1 MRNEWKNVARRKKR
15 KEKGLK
21 SARKTRPRLRSL
33 PWKLLWNPSVLK
45 LHIPILFTHSPS
57 SLGPQRLLHVR
68 GTSSRMALGAS
79 IERKSPNSSYTRA
92 CPSGPCHRLDSVC
105 SGQIHRDEAG
115 RVVTTT
121 NKTRGFPRDD
131 TPLIQSA
138 LTKLEIKFPRLKLQ
152 GET

>member
-33 PWKLLWNPSVLK
+33 PMKRLWDPSVLK
-45 LHIPILFTHSPS
+45 LHIPVLFTHSPS

-68 GTSSRMALGAS
+68 GTFSHTALGTS
-79 IERKSPNSSYTRA
+79 IEQKSPNSSYTKD

-105 SGQIHRDEAG
+105 SVQIRRDEAG
-115 RVVTTT
+115 HVVTTT
-121 NKTRGFPRDD
+121 NKARAFLRDD

-138 LTKLEIKFPRLKLQ
+138 LTKLEIKFPCLKLQ